1 MDTQTTEAVVRIKIV
16 GVGGGGTNAVE
27 RMLDADIPMVEYI
40 TINTDDG
47 GYYGSR
53 AETKLQIGKRETK
66 GRGAGADPE
75 KGLRSAEENRKEI
88 EEVLKGCDMVF
99 ITAGMGGGSGTGAA
113 PVVAEIARKLGILT
127 VAVVT
132 KPFAFEGK
140 KRMDNAMAGIAK
152 LEEFTDSM
160 VVIPNENLKNIS
172 QTKIT
177 LCNAFE
183 IADSVLVQTVK
194 NLVELIQNTA
204 YINCDFADIKSVVE
218 NSGVMHTA
226 TGQASGMDRGEKIL
240 KQITSSTLLD
250 SSVAGAEKI
259 LLCITAAEDAEL
271 DEIDKITSS
280 LTNMASPEANVIF
293 GMTLDETMGDAMKV
307 VLIATAKKK

>member
-1 MDTQTTEAVVRIKIV
+1 MDTQTPEAVVRIKIV

-27 RMLDADIPMVEYI
+27 RMLDANIPMVEYI

-53 AETKLQIGKRETK
+53 ADTKLQIGKRETQ

-88 EEVLKGCDMVF
+88 EEVLRDCDMVF

-140 KRMDNAMAGIAK
+140 KRMENALVGISN
-152 LEEFTDSM
+152 LEKYADSM
-160 VVIPNENLKNIS
+160 VVIPNENLKKVS

-204 YINCDFADIKSVVE
+204 FINCDFADIKSVIE
-218 NSGVMHTA
+218 NSGTMHTA
-226 TGQASGMDRGEKIL
+226 TGLASGIDRGEKIL
-240 KQITSSTLLD
+240 KQITSSVLLD
-250 SSVAGAEKI
+250 SSVDDAERI
-259 LLCITAAEDAEL
+259 LVCITAAEDAGLE
-271 DEIDKITSS
+271 EIDGITSV
-280 LTNMASPEANVIF
+280 LTGMASPDANIIF
-293 GMTLDETMGDAMKV
+293 GMNIDDTMEDAMKV
-307 VLIATAKKK
+307 VLIATAKKA